1 MRRSSRF
8 PLGFAS
14 ASWSASPWSASAAP
28 WLAPYDE
35 GTILTDDS
43 FVPPGDDLVLGG
55 DFLGRD
61 IASRLLYGARVTLSL
76 ALAISALAFL
86 IGCAT
91 GFLAAVRRG
100 WVDTVLSRL
109 VDALISFPAI
119 MIALIVISGLGSS
132 FGVLIVTIA
141 LIDSTRVFRVARA
154 LGMDIAVQDYVEAA
168 RARGEKLG
176 WIMWHELLPNALAPL
191 AAEFG
196 IRFTYAILFIS
207 ALSFLGLGVQPPH
220 ADLGVM
226 VKENMQGLLY
236 GLLRADLSGALHR
249 RGHGLRQHAGRL
261 VPEDH
266 GRSAAERAVTMQEA
280 LGPPPLLDVRNLSVV
295 ARQRKQDP
303 LPIVEHVSFALG
315 HGEVIALIGESGS
328 GKTTISLAC
337 MGYAAPRLRD
347 RGRQRASRRAPD
359 PRPPP
364 ARAPRPA
371 GAGHRVRR
379 AKRCSGLQTT
389 RLRSGGRSPKRR

>member
-1 MRRSSRF
+1 MTGTAQPGSHPFRE
-8 PLGFAS
+8 LAS
-14 ASWSASPWSASAAP
+14 QLTIPAGICLCIVACVAAVCLAAP

-43 FVPPGDDLVLGG
+43 FVPPGDGLLLGG

-61 IASRLLYGARVTLSL
+61 LLSRLIYGARVTLSL

-100 WVDTVLSRL
+100 WVDTVLSRV

-132 FGVLIVTIA
+132 FGVLIVTMA

-236 GLLRADLSGALHR
+236 GSFSPIYPALCI
-249 RGHGLRQHAGRL
+249 AVVTVSVNML
-261 VPEDH
+261 VDWYLKTMD
-266 GRSAAERAVTMQEA
+266 AA
-280 LGPPPLLDVRNLSVV
+280 
-295 ARQRKQDP
+295 
-303 LPIVEHVSFALG
+303 LPSEL
-315 HGEVIALIGESGS
+315 
-328 GKTTISLAC
+328 
-337 MGYAAPRLRD
+337 
-347 RGRQRASRRAPD
+347 
-359 PRPPP
+359 
-364 ARAPRPA
+364 
-371 GAGHRVRR
+371 
-379 AKRCSGLQTT
+379 
-389 RLRSGGRSPKRR
+389 

>member
-1 MRRSSRF
+1 MTGRVHSGSH
-8 PLGFAS
+8 PLRELVSQLTIPAGTCLCIVVCVAVVCL
-14 ASWSASPWSASAAP
+14 AAP

-43 FVPPGDDLVLGG
+43 FVPPGDGMLLGG

-76 ALAISALAFL
+76 ALAISVLAFL
-86 IGCAT
+86 IGCAA

-100 WVDTVLSRL
+100 WVDTALSRL

-119 MIALIVISGLGSS
+119 MIALIVITGLGSS

-236 GLLRADLSGALHR
+236 GSYAPIYPALCIAVVTVSVNLLVDWYLKTMDAALPSE
-249 RGHGLRQHAGRL
+249 L
-261 VPEDH
+261 
-266 GRSAAERAVTMQEA
+266 
-280 LGPPPLLDVRNLSVV
+280 
-295 ARQRKQDP
+295 
-303 LPIVEHVSFALG
+303 
-315 HGEVIALIGESGS
+315 
-328 GKTTISLAC
+328 
-337 MGYAAPRLRD
+337 
-347 RGRQRASRRAPD
+347 
-359 PRPPP
+359 
-364 ARAPRPA
+364 
-371 GAGHRVRR
+371 
-379 AKRCSGLQTT
+379 
-389 RLRSGGRSPKRR
+389 

>member
-1 MRRSSRF
+1 MTGRVQSGSR
-8 PLGFAS
+8 PLRELAS
-14 ASWSASPWSASAAP
+14 QLTIPAGICLGIVVCAAVVCLAAP

-43 FVPPGDDLVLGG
+43 FVPPGNGLILGG

-61 IASRLLYGARVTLSL
+61 LASRLLYGARVTLSL
-76 ALAISALAFL
+76 ALAISTLAFL

-91 GFLAAVRRG
+91 GFLAAVQRG
-100 WVDTVLSRL
+100 WVDTLLSRL

-119 MIALIVISGLGSS
+119 MIALIVISGLGSG

-236 GLLRADLSGALHR
+236 GSYAPIYPALCI
-249 RGHGLRQHAGRL
+249 AVVTVSVNML
-261 VPEDH
+261 VDWYLKTMD
-266 GRSAAERAVTMQEA
+266 AA
-280 LGPPPLLDVRNLSVV
+280 
-295 ARQRKQDP
+295 
-303 LPIVEHVSFALG
+303 LPSEL
-315 HGEVIALIGESGS
+315 
-328 GKTTISLAC
+328 
-337 MGYAAPRLRD
+337 
-347 RGRQRASRRAPD
+347 
-359 PRPPP
+359 
-364 ARAPRPA
+364 
-371 GAGHRVRR
+371 
-379 AKRCSGLQTT
+379 
-389 RLRSGGRSPKRR
+389 